1 MFEDWKELNES
12 RIDLIDF
19 PLPME
24 IKLSVKRDDLIHPKV
39 SGNKLYKLKKNLE
52 KAQDDGIDRIVTF
65 GGAFSNHIAA
75 TAAACK
81 YAGLK
86 SVGIIRGEIPEELSR
101 TLAEAQAN
109 GMFLKFISRSDYKKK
124 NTPEYLE
131 YIAKLFPESYIIPE
145 GGANLLGIEG
155 SKAILE
161 GCEDYDYVVC
171 AMGTG
176 TTFAGLVHARH
187 LGQKI
192 IGVPVHKHDNLKDDI
207 IEIDS
212 SFAKLMPS
220 SYEILPDYH
229 FGGYAKWT
237 EELITF
243 MRSFHKKTGLVLD
256 PIYTGKAMFA
266 LLDLLRNG
274 YYAKGSH
281 ILFIHTGGIQGIEGF
296 EKRFSFRIYD

>member
-75 TAAACK
+75 TAAVCK

-86 SVGIIRGEIPEELSR
+86 SVGIIRGEIPEELSP

-131 YIAKLFPESYIIPE
+131 YIPQLFPESYIIPE